1 MVDKEKEEFK
11 KQINDYLSQ
20 IVTDYAAENITYE
33 EARDIVGTISDM
45 QINNMDEDIA
55 VASGS
60 LSTLKASKTAY
71 KNGIIQMEK
80 ENYIGAMEYFEA
92 VIETD
97 INYEDAN
104 KKLVEAGTLQYNKI
118 KEEMLA
124 EAENFIKNTD
134 YKSAFDLIENFKNE
148 NNIVDED
155 LDKIHDAYIK
165 DYIKIVTG
173 KVDDLI
179 ANKDFIT
186 AFDVVSNASATIEC
200 DEFSA
205 LYEKIKSDY
214 VLIIK
219 EKVEDLINNEDYLQA
234 INILNNAQE
243 IVDSEEFAELKT
255 RIEQEK
261 PVYLSDLKYQT
272 SNQFELIEEGEVI
285 TDTIGNT
292 YTPNGNLY
300 EMTNS
305 NDGWNENNGS
315 VEYYLGYSYS
325 KMYFKVA
332 VDDISSNISS
342 VMTIYGDD
350 VALYTL
356 NLDRKTVPTEVVIDV
371 SNVNYLSINLAGA
384 SDGNITAIIFDGYLE

>member
-1 MVDKEKEEFK
+1 MLAFP
-11 KQINDYLSQ
+11 
-20 IVTDYAAENITYE
+20 
-33 EARDIVGTISDM
+33 
-45 QINNMDEDIA
+45 NNHYKTRFYVRE
-55 VASGS
+55 
-60 LSTLKASKTAY
+60 LTLKLSVY
-71 KNGIIQMEK
+71 
-80 ENYIGAMEYFEA
+80 
-92 VIETD
+92 
-97 INYEDAN
+97 
-104 KKLVEAGTLQYNKI
+104 
-118 KEEMLA
+118 
-124 EAENFIKNTD
+124 
-134 YKSAFDLIENFKNE
+134 
-148 NNIVDED
+148 
-155 LDKIHDAYIK
+155 
-165 DYIKIVTG
+165 
-173 KVDDLI
+173 
-179 ANKDFIT
+179 
-186 AFDVVSNASATIEC
+186 VSNASATIEC